1 MPKTPWNG
9 VFESNKHE
17 MCVQVSFLHKNTLV
31 GTEDCLVLSV
41 SVPKS
46 TFDKQN
52 PLPVMVWIHG
62 GGFTQGSGSPD
73 TYGTERLMDYGIIG
87 KVVWGRSL
95 TMSTVFWT
103 FLTPSPF
110 VDHFTK

>member
-9 VFESNKHE
+9 VFDANKHE

-31 GTEDCLVLSV
+31 GTEDCLVLSL

-52 PLPVMVWIHG
+52 TLPVMVWIHG

-87 KVVWGRSL
+87 KEPYKGREGVHIFYGFGFRYS
-95 TMSTVFWT
+95 
-103 FLTPSPF
+103 SPLRH
-110 VDHFTK
+110 HFY

>member
-1 MPKTPWNG
+1 
-9 VFESNKHE
+9 

-52 PLPVMVWIHG
+52 TLPVMVWIHG

-87 KVVWGRSL
+87 KEPYTNYVDKQGEGRL
-95 TMSTVFWT
+95 AKCQCY
-103 FLTPSPF
+103 LCN
-110 VDHFTK
+110 